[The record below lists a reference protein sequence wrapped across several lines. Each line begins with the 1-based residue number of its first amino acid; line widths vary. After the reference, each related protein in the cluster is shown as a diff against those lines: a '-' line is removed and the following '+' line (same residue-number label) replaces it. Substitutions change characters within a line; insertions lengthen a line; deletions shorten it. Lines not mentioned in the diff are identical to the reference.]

1 MLGQILPCSRPLIS
15 RMSPPRGLSIHI
27 DLRFYWHFFI
37 LFSFV
42 GPHTNHQWSCSNYF
56 LRQYLFPFHWI
67 CFTFCYSVLEHSM
80 VSNSFNEHRIFW
92 WRVLSSDSSNKCIST
107 STNPHPLYWVP
118 NQRILYPWGSN
129 LKFDFSWQSF
139 FINEDLACSLSCYP

>member
-56 LRQYLFPFHWI
+56 MRQYLFPFHWI
-67 CFTFCYSVLEHSM
+67 CFTFATQCWSIPWYQTLSMSTGYFDGESWVLT
-80 VSNSFNEHRIFW
+80 VQ
-92 WRVLSSDSSNKCIST
+92 ISASPPPPT
-107 STNPHPLYWVP
+107 HTLYWVP